1 MRRTRANTPVI
12 VLLAG
17 YLDTECSPAGAADSG
32 ADALGS
38 GRRPPHHDDGRAREV
53 TVRVPARRLV
63 QRRACELAGVCTA
76 TTPTPVREIT
86 GPQHSAPGGTVRNA
100 LSWPR
105 REPAGGHREAPS
117 LLPKR
122 CPHREANLAGICQ
135 PCHRIK
141 SAREGRAA
149 RGPMPTE
156 RRPGESHPGLVR

>member
-63 QRRACELAGVCTA
+63 QRRGCELAGVCTA
-76 TTPTPVREIT
+76 TTPYAR
-86 GPQHSAPGGTVRNA
+86 PGDHR
-100 LSWPR
+100 PR
-105 REPAGGHREAPS
+105 RARRRRHGEECLELAPTGAPGGHREAPS
-117 LLPKR
+117 LLPKAL
-122 CPHREANLAGICQ
+122 PSPGGELAGICQ